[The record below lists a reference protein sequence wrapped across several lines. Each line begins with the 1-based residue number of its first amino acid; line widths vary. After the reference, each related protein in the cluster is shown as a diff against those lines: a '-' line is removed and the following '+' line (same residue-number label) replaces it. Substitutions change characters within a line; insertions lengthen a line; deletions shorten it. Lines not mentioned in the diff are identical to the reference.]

1 MKRETT
7 KRQRRPTTAALREM
21 PEIDFSVFRIR
32 RNPFAQ
38 RIGREGIEVA
48 HDGPS
53 QRALAEMPE
62 TDFSRVR
69 MRANKYARQAAA
81 AAANIQY
88 GKGRPRRGTEVGPTP
103 TRSLRLPETIWKALE
118 REA

>member
-1 MKRETT
+1 
-7 KRQRRPTTAALREM
+7 
-21 PEIDFSVFRIR
+21 
-32 RNPFAQ
+32 
-38 RIGREGIEVA
+38 
-48 HDGPS
+48 
-53 QRALAEMPE
+53 MPE

-118 REA
+118 REAQEKATTVHALLRELVVAHVSNLTASPKDVVRNR